1 MRFLPAGDRETEV
14 ETTCSQAGLP
24 EEGEGHQPTHK
35 TLDLKF
41 VLPTRCAGIK
51 IEQRLREWPTNDWP
65 NLRPI

>member
-14 ETTCSQAGLP
+14 ESSYSQAGLP
-24 EEGEGHQPTHK
+24 EEGEGHQTTDK

-41 VLPTRCAGIK
+41 VLPTTCARIK